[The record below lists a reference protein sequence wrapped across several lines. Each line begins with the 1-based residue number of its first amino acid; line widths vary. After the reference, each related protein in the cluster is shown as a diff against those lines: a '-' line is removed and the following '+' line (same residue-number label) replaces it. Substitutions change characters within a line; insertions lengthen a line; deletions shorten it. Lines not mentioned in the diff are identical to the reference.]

1 MLKYLNF
8 KYSDG
13 RIEMK
18 VHSVYYPLCRILI
31 INLRQTKLKEILM
44 AFIDE
49 TPRGRN
55 NSISYPNISYTIH
68 KVKKLLLRF
77 FFNV

>member
-31 INLRQTKLKEILM
+31 INLCQTKLKEIFM

-49 TPRGRN
+49 IPSGRKIVFYIQTFLTQ
-55 NSISYPNISYTIH
+55 SIN
-68 KVKKLLLRF
+68 
-77 FFNV
+77 